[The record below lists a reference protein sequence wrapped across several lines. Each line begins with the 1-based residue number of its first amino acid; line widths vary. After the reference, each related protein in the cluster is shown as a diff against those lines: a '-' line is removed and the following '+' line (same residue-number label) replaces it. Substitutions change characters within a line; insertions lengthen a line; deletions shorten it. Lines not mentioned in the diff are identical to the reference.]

1 MFVCA
6 PPLMLKVNQVTP
18 LSKESGAA
26 GWPSLS
32 HEWGREEQRKSKP
45 GARLASMLQRKLN
58 ALQLLLTRA
67 IEPGTRNAM
76 RPSPRVLN
84 AAAPAVVA
92 ISVRAIQTIK
102 SKAQTW
108 PLNGGLE

>member
-1 MFVCA
+1 M
-6 PPLMLKVNQVTP
+6 P
-18 LSKESGAA
+18 A
-26 GWPSLS
+26 GWPTLS
-32 HEWGREEQRKSKP
+32 HEWEREEQRKSKP
-45 GARLASMLQRKLN
+45 GARLASMLQREVN
-58 ALQLLLTRA
+58 AFQHFLTRA
-67 IEPGTRNAM
+67 IESDTRNAM
-76 RPSPRVLN
+76 RSGPRVFN